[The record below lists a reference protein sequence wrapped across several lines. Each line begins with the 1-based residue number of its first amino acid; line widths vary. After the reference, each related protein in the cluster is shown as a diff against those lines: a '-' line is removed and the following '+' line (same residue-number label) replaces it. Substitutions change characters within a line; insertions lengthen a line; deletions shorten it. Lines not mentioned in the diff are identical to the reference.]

1 MMLLNLYFEVCYE
14 NSMAEALKAMALE
27 GHGAAWLPMQ
37 IATRVFP
44 FFRR

>member
-1 MMLLNLYFEVCYE
+1 MSTPAAKPSFF
-14 NSMAEALKAMALE
+14 AEQRRNVLSPSAFYA
-27 GHGAAWLPMQ
+27 GAAWLPMQ